1 MPVLKLKN
9 PLTFGNSTVSQLVF
23 RDYAIAADYMA
34 FEKTGGT
41 SQRIA
46 LIASMTGM
54 DEALIRKLH
63 GRDYMAAVRMADTL
77 LDAEDKAAAESE
89 EITDPKS

>member
-9 PLTFGNSTVSQLVF
+9 PLTFGNSTVTQLVF

-34 FEKTGGT
+34 FEKAGGT

-54 DEALIRKLH
+54 DEALVGKLH
-63 GRDYMAAVRMADTL
+63 GRDYMAAVRMADAL
-77 LDAEDKAAAESE
+77 LDAEEQAASESE